1 MGPLV
6 TKKPLESGNNTQPT
20 LYKCVE
26 TGD

>member
-1 MGPLV
+1 MGPFV
-6 TKKPLESGNNTQPT
+6 TKKPFESGNNTQPT